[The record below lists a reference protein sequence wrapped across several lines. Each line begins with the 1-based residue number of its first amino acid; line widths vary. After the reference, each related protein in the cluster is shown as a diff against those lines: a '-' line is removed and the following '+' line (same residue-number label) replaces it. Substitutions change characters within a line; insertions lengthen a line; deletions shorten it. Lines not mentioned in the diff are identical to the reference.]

1 MTETANRWIGFYM
14 MATMTFKSFLT
25 NVQVFLSFQWV
36 SNGNIGQI
44 WINGLNIVKLDH
56 KSYIGIY
63 TSYNPNWFV
72 SGLLYDGLAGLRV
85 PALPLLLL
93 KDAEFKFA
101 PPQYKNILALPQK
114 VFSTHLAHPQFGQHS
129 LTKDHHAVDMVELE
143 CLWKNCQLSIATATT
158 ALLVYDHHAIY
169 VNKNVT
175 WNKWYNRRNKTKYL
189 PFKEPDTY
197 TEKIYYSATY

>member
-72 SGLLYDGLAGLRV
+72 SGLLYDGLAGLWV
-85 PALPLLLL
+85 PALPLILLE
-93 KDAEFKFA
+93 DAEFKFA
-101 PPQYKNILALPQK
+101 PPQVIQKHFGITVEGILHTPGS
-114 VFSTHLAHPQFGQHS
+114 STVWAAFPDQRSPCSRHGWTWMSLKKLSTFNCNCDHS
-129 LTKDHHAVDMVELE
+129 
-143 CLWKNCQLSIATATT
+143 SIS
-158 ALLVYDHHAIY
+158 LRSPCYIC
-169 VNKNVT
+169 K
-175 WNKWYNRRNKTKYL
+175 
-189 PFKEPDTY
+189 
-197 TEKIYYSATY
+197 